1 GIPGGAVLVKAL
13 FFLRAAV
20 LRTLPSRS
28 QQGEI
33 RFGWDGVREGYLLA
47 AHALAEGNRPSFQ
60 VGLRIDMHIQPSGGL
75 PKVKEDDRFLAP
87 HHAVEPD
94 GCLDLAVLP
103 ELLEEHLGMGR
114 VSRQRRSFLEHQVGK
129 INRAGAVRDGRLHGD
144 AYDTHLLIPVTDL
157 RQPDKS
163 DLTHPASPSSH
174 RDGLPIPWPPPLPAG
189 GCP

>member
-1 GIPGGAVLVKAL
+1 MGKGGHGVEAL

-20 LRTLPSRS
+20 SGAFPCGCQKSKVIFRRERTRK
-28 QQGEI
+28 
-33 RFGWDGVREGYLLA
+33 RNLLA
-47 AHALAEGNRPSFQ
+47 AHTLGQFDRAALHIRLGIE
-60 VGLRIDMHIQPSGGL
+60 MHIQPCGGL
-75 PKVKEDDRFLAP
+75 PKIKEDDRFLAP

-94 GCLDLAVLP
+94 GSLDLAVLP
-103 ELLEEHLGMGR
+103 ELLEEHLGVGR
-114 VSRQRRSFLEHQVGK
+114 VSRQGSAFLQLQVSK

-144 AYDTHLLIPVTDL
+144 AYDTHILFPVNDL

-163 DLTHPASPSSH
+163 DLTHPASTSSH